1 MYHHVLSNQETERN
15 INRKHPETRVPL
27 TQFPTMPFII
37 EKVLSAPTFKDERQT
52 HYSGVLFSPK
62 FSQRC
67 ALSISAA
74 GPLNL
79 ILHSPHPHTV
89 MTAASRPVLWLVHTS
104 VVHSSLR
111 SWCDHLPHQISQFPH
126 GIWTVSYV
134 LQGLLL
140 LSPYFSSSTAFTTL
154 SSRHAGIGLVPH
166 STPTHPLCFL
176 PSPPTLPQKPANSL
190 NGLRIFSPRKS
201 VWIKTQ
207 SR

>member
-27 TQFPTMPFII
+27 TQVPTMPFII

-134 LQGLLL
+134 LQGLSSSVTLLFQFHCFYHPLLQTCWYL
-140 LSPYFSSSTAFTTL
+140 LSASQRPHTSSLFSPFSSNSSPKASEL
-154 SSRHAGIGLVPH
+154 S
-166 STPTHPLCFL
+166 
-176 PSPPTLPQKPANSL
+176 K
-190 NGLRIFSPRKS
+190 
-201 VWIKTQ
+201 WIKDFFP
-207 SR
+207 

>member
-27 TQFPTMPFII
+27 TQVPTMPFII

-62 FSQRC
+62 CSQRC

-104 VVHSSLR
+104 VVHSTLR
-111 SWCDHLPHQISQFPH
+111 SWCDHLPHQISQFPR

-134 LQGLLL
+134 LQGLSSSVALL
-140 LSPYFSSSTAFTTL
+140 FQFHCFYHSLLQTCWYWLSASQRPHTSSRFSPFSSNSSPKASEL
-154 SSRHAGIGLVPH
+154 S
-166 STPTHPLCFL
+166 
-176 PSPPTLPQKPANSL
+176 K
-190 NGLRIFSPRKS
+190 
-201 VWIKTQ
+201 WIKDFFP
-207 SR
+207 